1 MDTEM
6 AQELQEIQKKNTNGE
21 EEVEAELEAKLSF
34 PNAAVVRVMREVI
47 DRDKIISKRVKIEMN
62 KWLAEICKDISKDLN
77 KNPYTKIE
85 GDDFANAI
93 KKYQHFDSLDKQ
105 KEKIKKSLMRIEED
119 TQALRN
125 DLEGKEPE

>member
-1 MDTEM
+1 M
-6 AQELQEIQKKNTNGE
+6 AQEQQEAIKKNQNGE
-21 EEVEAELEAKLSF
+21 EEIAPELEAKLPF

-62 KWLAEICKDISKDLN
+62 KWLSEICKDVSRELN

-93 KKYQHFDSLDKQ
+93 QKYRLYESVDAQ
-105 KEKIKKSLMRIEED
+105 KHKVKKSLNRIIED
-119 TQALRN
+119 AQELIN
-125 DLEGKEPE
+125 QVDNVKSD